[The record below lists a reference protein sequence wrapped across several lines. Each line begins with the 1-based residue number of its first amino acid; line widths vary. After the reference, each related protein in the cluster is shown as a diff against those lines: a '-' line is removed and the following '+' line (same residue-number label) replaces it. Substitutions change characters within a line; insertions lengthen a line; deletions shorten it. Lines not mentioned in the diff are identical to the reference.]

1 MNILLV
7 EDDPKLGR
15 LIQFK
20 LNKEGFRVEWALDAD
35 AADIFIQRD
44 KFDIFLFDWMMP
56 KKNGIKLCKE
66 LRAARNLTP
75 ILILTAKDAVS
86 DRVIGL
92 NAGADD
98 YLVKPFA
105 FEELIARLQALHRR
119 SETNWNG
126 ELLDLGETLQIRK
139 STMEVVRSGAPLT
152 LTRKEFQLL
161 VFMAEH
167 LGQVLSREQLQ
178 NRVWGMDADITLNAV
193 DATIKLLRKKVDDP
207 FQDKMIQSVRGMGY
221 RLTVKEVHRV

>member
-20 LNKEGFRVEWALDAD
+20 LNKEGFKVEWALDAD
-35 AADIFIQRD
+35 SADMFIQSD
-44 KFDIFLFDWMMP
+44 TFDIFVLDWMMP
-56 KKNGIKLCKE
+56 KKNGIQFCKE
-66 LRAARNLTP
+66 LRAAKNLTP
-75 ILILTAKDAVS
+75 ILMLTAKDAVS
-86 DRVIGL
+86 DKVMGL

-98 YLVKPFA
+98 YLVKPFS

-119 SETNWNG
+119 RETNWNG
-126 ELLDLGETLQIRK
+126 ELLDLGETLQIWK
-139 STMEVVRSGAPLT
+139 STMKVIRSGVLIT

-167 LGQVLSREQLQ
+167 PGQVLSREQLQ
-178 NRVWGMDADITLNAV
+178 NRVWGMYSEITLNAV

-207 FQDKMIQSVRGMGY
+207 FEDKMIQSVRGMGY
-221 RLTVKEVHRV
+221 RLIVKEVLHV

>member
-1 MNILLV
+1 M
-7 EDDPKLGR
+7 
-15 LIQFK
+15 
-20 LNKEGFRVEWALDAD
+20 
-35 AADIFIQRD
+35 
-44 KFDIFLFDWMMP
+44 
-56 KKNGIKLCKE
+56 
-66 LRAARNLTP
+66 
-75 ILILTAKDAVS
+75 LTAKDAHS
-86 DRVIGL
+86 DKVTGL

-119 SETNWNG
+119 KETNWNG

-139 STMEVVRSGAPLT
+139 SSMEVIRSGDPIT

-167 LGQVLSREQLQ
+167 PDQVLSREQLQ
-178 NRVWGMDADITLNAV
+178 NRVWGIDSEITLNAV

-221 RLTVKEVHRV
+221 RLTVKDVRHV

>member
-44 KFDIFLFDWMMP
+44 TFDIFLFDWMLP

-75 ILILTAKDAVS
+75 ILMLTAKDTIS
-86 DRVIGL
+86 DKVMGL

-119 SETNWNG
+119 RDTNWNG
-126 ELLDLGETLQIRK
+126 
-139 STMEVVRSGAPLT
+139 
-152 LTRKEFQLL
+152 
-161 VFMAEH
+161 
-167 LGQVLSREQLQ
+167 
-178 NRVWGMDADITLNAV
+178 
-193 DATIKLLRKKVDDP
+193 
-207 FQDKMIQSVRGMGY
+207 
-221 RLTVKEVHRV
+221 